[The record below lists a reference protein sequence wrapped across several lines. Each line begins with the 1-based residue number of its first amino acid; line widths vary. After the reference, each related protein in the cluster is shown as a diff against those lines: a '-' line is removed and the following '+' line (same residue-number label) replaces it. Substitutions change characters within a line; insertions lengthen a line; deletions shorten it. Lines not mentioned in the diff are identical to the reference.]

1 MKANREQFG
10 VENQCSRQR
19 LEWKEDVGRTN
30 DVSELGKGE
39 DPRALEVKTC
49 TDFGGCLEFSIRPF
63 PYLKTWF

>member
-39 DPRALEVKTC
+39 DPCAL
-49 TDFGGCLEFSIRPF
+49 
-63 PYLKTWF
+63 